1 MLARF
6 LTFVLQLQLAL
17 FFLAGLGLCAVF
29 GLARWWSVAFALAG
43 VLLGE
48 LAMVAGSFALS
59 RRYAGGAPESA
70 RLSWGGRLRLFVG
83 EVFAYVALFTLLQP
97 LARRPVYGAAA
108 PGMPVLLV
116 PGIYCNAGLWGWFRR
131 RLAAHGVAG
140 TWAVALE
147 PPLAG
152 IDELAQRL
160 AEQIAHACAA
170 TGAARVVLVGHSM
183 GGLVARACLR
193 DPAAR
198 ARIAKIVTLG
208 TPHHGSILAR
218 WAAGR
223 DGQELRQ
230 GSAWLA
236 GLNAEGPAPVPLVS
250 IFSWHDNYVAPQDS
264 AVLDGALNVPLAG
277 IGHLSLVFSD
287 AVARRV
293 AAEVAAAQK

>member
-1 MLARF
+1 VLARF

-17 FFLAGLGLCAVF
+17 FFAAGLGLCVYF
-29 GLARWWSVAFALAG
+29 GLPRWWSVAFALLA

-48 LAMVAGSFALS
+48 VGMVVGSFALS
-59 RRYAGGAPESA
+59 RRYARGAPESA
-70 RLSWGGRLRLFVG
+70 RLSWGGRAKLFLG
-83 EVFAYVALFTLLQP
+83 ELAAYVLLFTFFQP

-108 PGMPVLLV
+108 QGMPVLLV
-116 PGIYCNAGLWGWFRR
+116 PGIYCNAGLWWWFRR

-152 IDELAQRL
+152 IDELAARL

-170 TGAARVVLVGHSM
+170 TGAARAVLVGHSM

-198 ARIAKIVTLG
+198 SRIAKIVTLG
-208 TPHHGSILAR
+208 TPHHGSALAR

-223 DGQELRQ
+223 DGQELRPDS
-230 GSAWLA
+230 GWLA
-236 GLNAEGPAPVPLVS
+236 ALDAEGPAPVPLVS

-264 AVLDGALNVPLAG
+264 ALLEGAVNVPLAG
-277 IGHLSLVFSD
+277 IGHLALVFSD

-293 AAEVAAAQK
+293 AAEIASAQK